1 MVINVF
7 TLLLNLIQIR

>member
-7 TLLLNLIQIR
+7 